1 MSKPVGGRGNL
12 APYKSTHVRVP
23 EPIKDRV
30 ENLKKLYFS
39 GDLEEHDRLIAENSE
54 LAKKYRERD
63 SEISDKNEKE
73 ESKYKKEE
81 LLVLVKDILKQ
92 KKSAR
97 VSMQKLL
104 MALLDE
110 DISLEDLKD

>member
-1 MSKPVGGRGNL
+1 MSKPIGGRGHL

-39 GDLEEHDRLIAENSE
+39 GDLEEHDRLIADNSE
-54 LAKKYRERD
+54 LAKKYREIN
-63 SEISDKNEKE
+63 SEVSDNNKIE
-73 ESKYKKEE
+73 ESKYKKKE

-97 VSMQKLL
+97 VSMLKLL
-104 MALLDE
+104 TALLDE
-110 DISLEDLKD
+110 EISLEDFK

>member
-1 MSKPVGGRGNL
+1 MSKPVGGRGHS

-30 ENLKKLYFS
+30 ETLKKLYFS
-39 GDLEEHDRLIAENSE
+39 GDLEEHDKLIIENSK
-54 LAKKYRERD
+54 LAKKYREIN
-63 SEISDKNEKE
+63 SEVSNKNESK

-81 LLVLVKDILKQ
+81 LLALVKDILKQ

-104 MALLDE
+104 TALLCE
-110 DISLEDLKD
+110 DISLEDLK

>member
-1 MSKPVGGRGNL
+1 MSKPVGGRGHL
-12 APYKSTHVRVP
+12 APYKSTHVRIP

-30 ENLKKLYFS
+30 EILKKLYFS

-54 LAKKYRERD
+54 LAKKYRDINLEL
-63 SEISDKNEKE
+63 SDKNEREELQYNKE
-73 ESKYKKEE
+73 K
-81 LLVLVKDILKQ
+81 LLVLVRDILKQ

-104 MALLDE
+104 TALLYE
-110 DISLEDLKD
+110 DISLEDLK